1 MPLIGG
7 QMAILAHAIYV
18 LSTTEFSLAWLAPV
32 VGAGPLIVFFSWLML
47 QRAARTAPDLPYLL
61 VAAVAGLALIGAD
74 VAQTGTVAVVPASYA
89 VAVLVLD
96 LLYLF
101 WYSRFGREPSAHF
114 AVGNVMPTFEVED
127 EDGKKVS
134 SADFLGGPAVFL
146 FFRGNWCPLCMA
158 QIREIASMYREL
170 DERGAKVA
178 LISPQSHGHTKDL
191 AKRFDAPFAFL
202 VDPGGAAAKELDIYH
217 VAGVPAGME
226 VLGYDSDTIF
236 PTVVITDAD
245 GVVLFAHQ
253 TDNYRVRPEPETFLA
268 VLDGKDP
275 ALEAEPEATPA

>member
-1 MPLIGG
+1 MPLMGS
-7 QMAILAHAIYV
+7 QMAILGHGIYM
-18 LSTTEFSLAWLAPV
+18 LSTGGFSLAWLAPV
-32 VGAGPLIVFFSWLML
+32 VGAGALILFFSWLMM
-47 QRAARTAPDLPYLL
+47 QRAARTSANLPIVL
-61 VAAVAGLALIGAD
+61 VAALAGVALVGAD
-74 VAQTGTVAVVPASYA
+74 FAQTGTLAVLPASYA
-89 VAVLVLD
+89 AIVLALD
-96 LLYLF
+96 LVYLF
-101 WYSRFGREPSAHF
+101 WYSRFDREPSVHF

-127 EDGKKVS
+127 EHGEKVS
-134 SADFLGGPAVFL
+134 SDDFRGGPAVFL

-158 QIREIASMYREL
+158 QIKEIASMYRDLEQ
-170 DERGAKVA
+170 RGAKVA

-226 VLGYDSDTIF
+226 VLGYDSDTVF
-236 PTVVITDAD
+236 PTVVITDAA

-275 ALEAEPEATPA
+275 AALEAEPAPA